1 MAICR
6 PNPVAPPVTIATLP
20 RHPLPIGNGRGSSSA
35 VPLASGASYSHEGR
49 WPKPKG
55 GDGMK
60 TEGTGRSGAG
70 QGAVVNSVNTERVTV
85 NRPVTPLQFTVYCFP
100 FTQLYLNSM
109 LRKYGGWLLLGVAGA
124 FAWGMLALHRGETIS
139 AAWLVLAAVG
149 TYLLGFRFYSR
160 FLADRVF
167 DVNDRRATPAERL
180 SNGRDF
186 VPTQRWV
193 LFGHHFAAIAGAGPL
208 VGPVLAAQF
217 GYLPGVL
224 WIVFGVVLGG
234 AVQDFVILFGSMRRD
249 GKSLGQMAKE
259 ETGPVTG
266 LLAMVAVLAI
276 MVILL
281 AVLALVVVNAL
292 KDSPWGVFTI
302 LCTIPIAILM
312 GFWMK
317 IWRPGRTL
325 EASLV
330 GVVLLLAALVAG
342 RYVAQSESLAP
353 YFTYSGLQIA
363 YGMIAYGF
371 IASVLPVWMLLC
383 PRDYLS
389 TFMKIGTILLLALGI
404 LLVLPPLKLP
414 AITRFVDGTGPVFAG
429 KLFPF
434 AFITIACGA
443 ISGFHAL
450 VASGT
455 TPKMLM
461 RESDARL
468 IGYGGMLMESF
479 VAVMALC
486 AAALLDPGIYFAI
499 NAPLAT
505 LGGSVHSAVEVIRQW
520 GFTVTPEQIEG
531 LAASVGEKTLLG
543 RTGGAPSLAV
553 GMAHIFSNAFGAGL
567 TALWY
572 HFAIMFEALFILTTV
587 DTGTR
592 VGRFMLQELA
602 GHLWHPLGRTSWY
615 PSTVLASALVVA
627 AWGYFLVQGVL
638 DPLGGINSLWPLF
651 GISNQLLASVA
662 LCVGTTLIIKRG
674 KARHAWVT
682 LLPLAWVLIAT
693 FTAGWQKVFADDPR
707 LGFLSHASSIAEQVA
722 AGQMEGAR
730 GARLIFN
737 DRLDAVV
744 TLSFMIVTLL
754 VVLASA
760 REWVL
765 VLTRRKPA
773 HAKESPFVETA
784 YAG

>member
-1 MAICR
+1 MLSKRLGWLA
-6 PNPVAPPVTIATLP
+6 VALV
-20 RHPLPIGNGRGSSSA
+20 
-35 VPLASGASYSHEGR
+35 
-49 WPKPKG
+49 
-55 GDGMK
+55 
-60 TEGTGRSGAG
+60 
-70 QGAVVNSVNTERVTV
+70 GAV
-85 NRPVTPLQFTVYCFP
+85 
-100 FTQLYLNSM
+100 
-109 LRKYGGWLLLGVAGA
+109 
-124 FAWGMLALHRGETIS
+124 AWAVLALHRGETIS
-139 AAWLVLAAVG
+139 AAWVVLAAVG
-149 TYLLGFRFYSR
+149 TYLVAYRFYSG
-160 FLADRVF
+160 FLANQVLG
-167 DVNDRRATPAERL
+167 VNDRRATPAERL
-180 SNGRDF
+180 TNGRDF
-186 VPTQRWV
+186 VPTSRWV

-217 GYLPGVL
+217 GYLPGTIWL
-224 WIVFGVVLGG
+224 VFGVVLGG
-234 AVQDFVILFGSMRRD
+234 AVQDFIILFGSMRRD

-259 ETGPVTG
+259 ETGAVTG

-302 LCTIPIAILM
+302 LCTIPIAVLM

-317 IWRPGRTL
+317 VWRPGRTI
-325 EASLV
+325 EASVV
-330 GVVLLLAALVAG
+330 GVALLLLALAGG
-342 RYVAQSESLAP
+342 RYVAESTVLAP
-353 YFTYSGLQIA
+353 YFTYSGLTIA

-389 TFMKIGTILLLALGI
+389 TFMKIGTILLLAIGI
-404 LLVLPPLKLP
+404 VLVLPPLKLP
-414 AITRFVDGTGPVFAG
+414 AVTHFVDGTGPVFAG

-455 TPKMLM
+455 TPKMLV

-486 AAALLDPGIYFAI
+486 AAALLDPGVYFAI
-499 NAPLAT
+499 NAPLTA
-505 LGGSVHSAVEVIRQW
+505 LGGNVHSAVDVIRGW
-520 GFTVTPEQIEG
+520 GFTIAPGQMEA

-553 GMAHIFSNAFGAGL
+553 GMAHIFSSAFGQGL
-567 TALWY
+567 MALWY

-602 GHLWHPLGRTSWY
+602 GQVWQPLGRTSWY
-615 PSTVLASALVVA
+615 PSTVLASAVVVA

-651 GISNQLLASVA
+651 GISNQLLAAVA
-662 LCVGTTLIIKRG
+662 LCVGTTLIIKSG
-674 KARHAWVT
+674 KTRHVWVT
-682 LLPLAWVLIAT
+682 LLPLTWLLTAT
-693 FTAGWQKVFADDPR
+693 LTAGWQKVFAADPR
-707 LGFLSHASSIAEQVA
+707 LGFLSHAAMVADQVA
-722 AGQMEGAR
+722 AGTATAAL

-737 DRLDAVV
+737 DRLDAVLTV
-744 TLSFMIVTLL
+744 TFMVITVLVLLS
-754 VVLASA
+754 SA
-760 REWVL
+760 REWLLIV
-765 VLTRRKPA
+765 TRRKPA
-773 HAKESPFVETA
+773 AGRESPFVETA
-784 YAG
+784 YAR

>member
-1 MAICR
+1 MLSKRLGWLA
-6 PNPVAPPVTIATLP
+6 VALV
-20 RHPLPIGNGRGSSSA
+20 
-35 VPLASGASYSHEGR
+35 
-49 WPKPKG
+49 
-55 GDGMK
+55 
-60 TEGTGRSGAG
+60 
-70 QGAVVNSVNTERVTV
+70 GAV
-85 NRPVTPLQFTVYCFP
+85 
-100 FTQLYLNSM
+100 
-109 LRKYGGWLLLGVAGA
+109 
-124 FAWGMLALHRGETIS
+124 AWGVLALHRGETIS
-139 AAWLVLAAVG
+139 AAWVVLAAVG
-149 TYLLGFRFYSR
+149 TYLVAYRFYSG
-160 FLADRVF
+160 FLANQVLG
-167 DVNDRRATPAERL
+167 VNDRRATPAERL
-180 SNGRDF
+180 TNGRDF
-186 VPTQRWV
+186 VPTSRWV

-217 GYLPGVL
+217 GYLPGTIWL
-224 WIVFGVVLGG
+224 VFGVVLGG
-234 AVQDFVILFGSMRRD
+234 AVQDFIILFGSMRRD

-259 ETGPVTG
+259 ETGAVTG

-302 LCTIPIAILM
+302 LCTIPIAVLM

-317 IWRPGRTL
+317 VWRPGRTL
-325 EASLV
+325 EASVV
-330 GVVLLLAALVAG
+330 GVALLLIALAGG
-342 RYVAQSESLAP
+342 RYVGESAVLAP
-353 YFTYSGLQIA
+353 YFTYSGLTIA

-389 TFMKIGTILLLALGI
+389 TFMKIGTILLLAIGI
-404 LLVLPPLKLP
+404 VLVLPPLKLP
-414 AITRFVDGTGPVFAG
+414 AVTHFVDGTGPVFAG

-455 TPKMLM
+455 TPKMLV

-486 AAALLDPGIYFAI
+486 AAALLDPGVYFAI
-499 NAPLAT
+499 NAPLTA
-505 LGGSVHSAVEVIRQW
+505 LGGSVHSAVDVIRGW
-520 GFTVTPEQIEG
+520 GFTIAPGQMET
-531 LAASVGEKTLLG
+531 LAARVGEKTLLG

-553 GMAHIFSNAFGAGL
+553 GMAHIFSSAFGQGL
-567 TALWY
+567 MALWY

-602 GHLWHPLGRTSWY
+602 GQVWRPLGRTSWY
-615 PSTVLASALVVA
+615 PSTVFASAVVVA

-651 GISNQLLASVA
+651 GISNQLLAAVA
-662 LCVGTTLIIKRG
+662 LCVGTTLIIKSG
-674 KARHAWVT
+674 KARHVWVT
-682 LLPLAWVLIAT
+682 LLPLTWLLTAT
-693 FTAGWQKVFADDPR
+693 LTAGWQKVFAADPR
-707 LGFLSHASSIAEQVA
+707 LGFLSHAAMVADQVA
-722 AGQMEGAR
+722 AGTTTATL

-737 DRLDAVV
+737 DRLDAVLTV
-744 TLSFMIVTLL
+744 TFMIITVLVLL
-754 VVLASA
+754 SSA
-760 REWVL
+760 REWMLIV
-765 VLTRRKPA
+765 TRRKPA
-773 HAKESPFVETA
+773 VGRESPFVETA
-784 YAG
+784 YAR

>member
-1 MAICR
+1 M
-6 PNPVAPPVTIATLP
+6 LP
-20 RHPLPIGNGRGSSSA
+20 KL
-35 VPLASGASYSHEGR
+35 
-49 WPKPKG
+49 
-55 GDGMK
+55 
-60 TEGTGRSGAG
+60 
-70 QGAVVNSVNTERVTV
+70 
-85 NRPVTPLQFTVYCFP
+85 
-100 FTQLYLNSM
+100 
-109 LRKYGGWLLLGVAGA
+109 GWLLVAIAGA
-124 FAWGMLALHRGETIS
+124 VGWGSLALHRGETIS
-139 AAWLVLAAVG
+139 AAWLVLAAVA
-149 TYLLGFRFYSR
+149 TYLVAFRFYSR

-167 DVNDRRATPAERL
+167 GLNDRRATPAERL
-180 SNGRDF
+180 GNGRDY
-186 VPTQRWV
+186 VPTSRWV

-217 GYLPGVL
+217 GYLPGTI

-234 AVQDFVILFGSMRRD
+234 AVQDFIILFGSMRRD

-266 LLAMVAVLAI
+266 MLAMVAVLAI

-292 KDSPWGVFTI
+292 RDSPWGVFTI

-312 GFWMK
+312 GYWMK
-317 IWRPGRTL
+317 VWRPGRTL
-325 EASLV
+325 EASAIGVALLMLALV
-330 GVVLLLAALVAG
+330 GG
-342 RYVAQSESLAP
+342 RYVAESPVLAP
-353 YFTYSGLQIA
+353 LFTHSALTIA

-389 TFMKIGTILLLALGI
+389 TFMKIGTILLLAVGI
-404 LLVLPPLKLP
+404 LLVLPPLRMP
-414 AITRFVDGTGPVFAG
+414 AMTQFVDGTGPVFAG

-455 TPKMLM
+455 TPKMLT
-461 RESDARL
+461 RESDARY

-479 VAVMALC
+479 VAVMAMC
-486 AAALLDPGIYFAI
+486 AAAVLDPGVYFAM
-499 NAPLAT
+499 NAPLTT
-505 LGGSVHSAVEVIRQW
+505 LGGSVEAAAETVRGW
-520 GFTVTPEQIEG
+520 GFQVTPEQMTA
-531 LAASVGEKTLLG
+531 LAAAVGEKTLLA

-553 GMAHIFSNAFGAGL
+553 GMAQIFSGAFGQGL
-567 TALWY
+567 MALWY

-592 VGRFMLQELA
+592 VGRFMLQELG
-602 GHLWHPLGRTSWY
+602 GHVWKPLGRTSWY
-615 PSTVLASALVVA
+615 PSIIIASALVVA
-627 AWGYFLVQGVL
+627 GWGYFLVQGVL

-651 GISNQLLASVA
+651 GISNQLLAAVA
-662 LCVGTTLIIKRG
+662 LCVGTTILVKSG
-674 KARHAWVT
+674 KARYAWVT
-682 LLPLAWVLIAT
+682 LLPLAWVLIVT
-693 FTAGWQKVFADDPR
+693 LTAGWQKVFAADPR
-707 LGFLSHASSIAEQVA
+707 LGFLAHAALTAQQVA
-722 AGQMEGAR
+722 DGVLDPAL

-744 TLSFMIVTLL
+744 SITFMLVTVL
-754 VVLASA
+754 VVAASA
-760 REWVL
+760 REWLL

-773 HAKESPFVETA
+773 RARETPFVETA
-784 YAG
+784 YVG

>member
-1 MAICR
+1 M
-6 PNPVAPPVTIATLP
+6 TLA
-20 RHPLPIGNGRGSSSA
+20 L
-35 VPLASGASYSHEGR
+35 
-49 WPKPKG
+49 
-55 GDGMK
+55 
-60 TEGTGRSGAG
+60 
-70 QGAVVNSVNTERVTV
+70 
-85 NRPVTPLQFTVYCFP
+85 
-100 FTQLYLNSM
+100 
-109 LRKYGGWLLLGVAGA
+109 AGA
-124 FAWGMLALHRGETIS
+124 LAWGVLALHRGETIS

-149 TYLLGFRFYSR
+149 TYLLAYRFYSR

-167 DVNDRRATPAERL
+167 GLNDRRATPAERL
-180 SNGRDF
+180 ANGRDF

-217 GYLPGVL
+217 GYLPGTL

-312 GFWMK
+312 GYWMK
-317 IWRPGRTL
+317 VWRPGRTL
-325 EASLV
+325 EASAL
-330 GVVLLLAALVAG
+330 GVVLLMAALVGG
-342 RYVAQSESLAP
+342 RYVAQSPILAP
-353 YFTYSGLQIA
+353 YFSYSGLTIA

-389 TFMKIGTILLLALGI
+389 TFMKIGAILLLALGI

-443 ISGFHAL
+443 ISGFHSL

-455 TPKMLM
+455 TPKMLT
-461 RESDARL
+461 RETDARL

-479 VAVMALC
+479 VAIMALC

-505 LGGSVHSAVEVIRQW
+505 LGGNVHSAAEVIRGW

-531 LAASVGEKTLLG
+531 LAASVGEKTLLA

-553 GMAHIFSNAFGAGL
+553 GMAQIFSAAFGTGL

-602 GHLWHPLGRTSWY
+602 GQVWRPLGRTSWY
-615 PSTVLASALVVA
+615 PSTVLASGLIVA

-651 GISNQLLASVA
+651 GISNQLLAAVA
-662 LCVGTTLIIKRG
+662 LCVGTTLIIKSG
-674 KARHAWVT
+674 KARYAWVT
-682 LLPLAWVLIAT
+682 LLPLTWVLVVT
-693 FTAGWQKVFADDPR
+693 LTAGWQKVFASDPR
-707 LGFLSHASSIAEQVA
+707 LGFLAHAATVVDQMA
-722 AGQMEGAR
+722 AGGMDSAR

-765 VLTRRKPA
+765 ILTRRKPA
-773 HAKESPFVETA
+773 KAQESPFVETA